1 MLRNFVRLIWS
12 IIITCLC
19 LQQTVA
25 QTGLLPDW
33 VASPK
38 DGEYVG
44 CSFPSEDVHSR
55 HETALLCALLNYVVC
70 NINIGGPVSI
80 KGEYSYSGSG
90 LAGLDTSVVE
100 RNHAIMLNYQIIRLE
115 AIGNDTYVSVKV
127 DDKGDPKDGI
137 IINYLQ
143 KVISSGLEENS
154 VNIMTEKI
162 DLKLPPYKKYEIN
175 THGYFSDT
183 KNEQSILLYGET
195 IRNFLEIEGQ
205 VIEGGLYEIPE
216 GQNNEIVSIKKL
228 PFYRYRVDIS
238 KNGVGGAF
246 WQSVLQRLSEKV
258 IGLDQIY
265 DSEEDGEGLDWHHFR
280 NTTKFRVRIS
290 MLCLSQK
297 RKHQRICYV

>member
-297 RKHQRICYV
+297 RKHQRSNNI

>member
-1 MLRNFVRLIWS
+1 M
-12 IIITCLC
+12 
-19 LQQTVA
+19 
-25 QTGLLPDW
+25 
-33 VASPK
+33 
-38 DGEYVG
+38 E
-44 CSFPSEDVHSR
+44 
-55 HETALLCALLNYVVC
+55 
-70 NINIGGPVSI
+70 
-80 KGEYSYSGSG
+80 GEYSYSGSG
-90 LAGLDTSVVE
+90 LAELDTSVVE

-162 DLKLPPYKKYEIN
+162 DLKLHPYKKYEIN
-175 THGYFSDT
+175 TNGYFSDT

-280 NTTKFRVRIS
+280 NTNEIS
-290 MLCLSQK
+290 GKNL
-297 RKHQRICYV
+297 YVMFKPKKKTSKKQ

>member
-1 MLRNFVRLIWS
+1 MRLIWS
-12 IIITCLC
+12 IIFTCLC

-33 VASPK
+33 VANPK

-70 NINIGGPVSI
+70 NINLGGPVRME
-80 KGEYSYSGSG
+80 GEYSYSGSG

-115 AIGNDTYVSVKV
+115 AKGNDTYVSVKV
-127 DDKGDPKDGI
+127 DDKGDPKDGVI
-137 IINYLQ
+137 IKYLQ
-143 KVISSGLEENS
+143 KVISSGLEEKTVS
-154 VNIMTEKI
+154 IMTEKI
-162 DLKLPPYKKYEIN
+162 DLKLSPYKKYEIN

-195 IRNFLEIEGQ
+195 IRNLLKIEGQ
-205 VIEGGLYEIPE
+205 AIEGGSYEIPE
-216 GQNNEIVSIKKL
+216 GQNNGIVGVKTL
-228 PFYRYRVDIS
+228 PFYRYCGDIS

-265 DSEEDGEGLDWHHFR
+265 DSEEDGDELDWHHFR
-280 NTTKFRVRIS
+280 NTNEIS
-290 MLCLSQK
+290 GKNL
-297 RKHQRICYV
+297 YVMFKSKKKTSKKQ